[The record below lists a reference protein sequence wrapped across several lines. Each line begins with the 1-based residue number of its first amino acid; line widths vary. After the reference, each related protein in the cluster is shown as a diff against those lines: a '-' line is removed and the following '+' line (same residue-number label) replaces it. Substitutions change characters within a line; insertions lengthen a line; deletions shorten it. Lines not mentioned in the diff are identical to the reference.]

1 MTKKRIKKLL
11 FPLFAGSLSIFCVAG
26 LISCKP
32 TKERDPEEMRKELFV
47 KRVHNSAIDYDFGL
61 ATDPI
66 NNLNYVRYKSVDK
79 VLPSL
84 VDSFIKNGPN
94 NALKRLISTNQF
106 AMTVVDTSKSLDEK
120 KEPSPLFDD
129 FWKNKNDLAANDG
142 YGLVTGQ
149 YYELTNFNLVGGLG
163 KPSSLSDVTKTSTI
177 YTFRNPKNSGNYM
190 AITGFINN
198 KLNRWSNGDYI
209 NAQDIRDYLEYIL
222 DINTG
227 SQKLDEILKY
237 GIRGAEKFINTQKE
251 YLAKYNRNYINPWG
265 RRKYILDTNGNYI
278 QDPKQQVWQPQI
290 KDASGKFI
298 DAEDVKKIK
307 EAALSFGFYT
317 GQLFLDYENE
327 FIESN
332 LTNNPEFKLDKDIQE
347 FIIKDQNG
355 TKKKINLVKNPY
367 INPYQEFKVQ
377 NNKIITTYNQIS
389 NSENGFTMIFD
400 QNKTPNLVFL
410 ISNIITNLYPIN
422 RKYVETVAGGI
433 DKYGSDPK
441 LFLTSGPFTLDP
453 KEIVLGPQGELVLH
467 KNNEYFDANNTV
479 SNKIKI
485 YFSADRNIN
494 TTFFEDG
501 YISQTFIPATKII
514 RYWSDKE
521 YKDYL
526 NKNSGFGTIAYG
538 FNLDNETNGDS
549 YLQDPDLRNA
559 IYYSINRETIIKFVG
574 WDFSFPVNTFTS
586 YGQYKTQN
594 GKNIETFFTD
604 LKSTTKNNK
613 TFPIQNYDFVVHI
626 AKSFTF
632 EKTRRT
638 DFAYDI
644 ETARFYLDRFKK
656 KHPNLKNISLRFL
669 NNSTDEQKNAGLFLR
684 ESLKIAFG
692 DYINLELKSL
702 PENTFVSFIEEG
714 KYDIIYQNYDKIGGN
729 GADDYVSTF
738 FKDDGIDSLSQKTI
752 GFKNN
757 PVGSYTYSDYIIGL
771 LLEKQNLL
779 FNLQS
784 FENLLKNEIKKIKD
798 VILTSYKN
806 DFNAA
811 NTALKINEFVK
822 KHVPELVKKF
832 NNKIYNTH
840 FVSLIIE
847 YLLTNTQNIKYSR
860 VKEAYKNYISTIY
873 TIDQIAEM
881 TKDTKSRLRIQESIQ
896 SNGSKFDFWKKFI
909 EISFIKN
916 NETLTE
922 YTDRLSSFFSSNFTT
937 EELKQG
943 WKEESIYVFI
953 GELEKIIR
961 DGAFLVPLME
971 VDTNWEITRVGG
983 VDSLFRF
990 SLQYAYD
997 YTKPPR
1003 PGLPRGKEN

>member
-11 FPLFAGSLSIFCVAG
+11 FPLFTSSLSIFCVAG

-32 TKERDPEEMRKELFV
+32 KERDPEEMRKELFV

-209 NAQDIRDYLEYIL
+209 SAQDIRDYLEYIL

>member
-209 NAQDIRDYLEYIL
+209 SAQDIRDYLEYIL

>member
-1 MTKKRIKKLL
+1 M
-11 FPLFAGSLSIFCVAG
+11 
-26 LISCKP
+26 
-32 TKERDPEEMRKELFV
+32 
-47 KRVHNSAIDYDFGL
+47 
-61 ATDPI
+61 
-66 NNLNYVRYKSVDK
+66 
-79 VLPSL
+79 
-84 VDSFIKNGPN
+84 
-94 NALKRLISTNQF
+94 
-106 AMTVVDTSKSLDEK
+106 
-120 KEPSPLFDD
+120 
-129 FWKNKNDLAANDG
+129 
-142 YGLVTGQ
+142 
-149 YYELTNFNLVGGLG
+149 
-163 KPSSLSDVTKTSTI
+163 SDVTKTSTI

-209 NAQDIRDYLEYIL
+209 SAQDIRDYLEYIL

-298 DAEDVKKIK
+298 DTEDVKKIK

-702 PENTFVSFIEEG
+702 PETL
-714 KYDIIYQNYDKIGGN
+714 
-729 GADDYVSTF
+729 
-738 FKDDGIDSLSQKTI
+738 LS
-752 GFKNN
+752 
-757 PVGSYTYSDYIIGL
+757 L
-771 LLEKQNLL
+771 LLKKVNMTL
-779 FNLQS
+779 F
-784 FENLLKNEIKKIKD
+784 IKI
-798 VILTSYKN
+798 
-806 DFNAA
+806 
-811 NTALKINEFVK
+811 
-822 KHVPELVKKF
+822 
-832 NNKIYNTH
+832 
-840 FVSLIIE
+840 
-847 YLLTNTQNIKYSR
+847 
-860 VKEAYKNYISTIY
+860 
-873 TIDQIAEM
+873 M
-881 TKDTKSRLRIQESIQ
+881 TK
-896 SNGSKFDFWKKFI
+896 
-909 EISFIKN
+909 
-916 NETLTE
+916 
-922 YTDRLSSFFSSNFTT
+922 
-937 EELKQG
+937 
-943 WKEESIYVFI
+943 
-953 GELEKIIR
+953 
-961 DGAFLVPLME
+961 
-971 VDTNWEITRVGG
+971 
-983 VDSLFRF
+983 
-990 SLQYAYD
+990 
-997 YTKPPR
+997 
-1003 PGLPRGKEN
+1003 